1 MKIINR
7 FTGNIIF
14 EHESDNLKIVVE
26 AAVSLKVS
34 LRSANLGYA
43 DLRYADLR
51 YADLRSANLEYAN
64 LGYANLGSANLRS
77 ANLEFANLE
86 FANLRSANLGY
97 ADLRYADLDF
107 TSGLNFSCKTFG
119 IKADMR
125 LAAQIAYHFCRI
137 DFGDCDD
144 AKKAQ
149 SDIRLLAN
157 KFHRVAEC
165 GKIEEPK

>member
-34 LRSANLGYA
+34 
-43 DLRYADLR
+43 
-51 YADLRSANLEYAN
+51 
-64 LGYANLGSANLRS
+64 
-77 ANLEFANLE
+77 
-86 FANLRSANLGY
+86 LRSANLGY